1 MNLSDTG
8 TNLPNR
14 IRAVSTLSQG
24 EHFLKDLL
32 NCITA
37 VAVFCFVL
45 LFLLFLLF
53 FVCLFV
59 GVVVVL
65 FLLTAVR

>member
-14 IRAVSTLSQG
+14 IRAVSTLSHG
-24 EHFLKDLL
+24 EQFLKDLL

-45 LFLLFLLF
+45 LFLLF

-59 GVVVVL
+59 VVVVL